1 MLVTG
6 RDLIVYILENR
17 LEDKPIFENNTF
29 IGFVL
34 AEDVAVSLG
43 VGIETVKA
51 MYKLG
56 YVDGVEINGELLI
69 FANEKASKIL
79 VCKE

>member
-34 AEDVAVSLG
+34 AEEVAVSLG
-43 VGIETVKA
+43 VGVETVKT
-51 MYKLG
+51 MHKLG
-56 YVDGVEINGELLI
+56 FIDGVEINGELLI